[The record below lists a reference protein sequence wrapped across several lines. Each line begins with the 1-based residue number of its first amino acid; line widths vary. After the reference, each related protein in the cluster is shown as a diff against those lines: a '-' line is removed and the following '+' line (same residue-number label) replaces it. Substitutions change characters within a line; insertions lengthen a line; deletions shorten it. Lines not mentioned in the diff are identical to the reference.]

1 MVCDNCKKN
10 EAVLHFIQIDSNGE
24 LNKFDLCKECAS
36 ELSLFSFG
44 ESEETEFS
52 DASDAISILAIDLGF
67 FLDKLGKEDTQKTIG
82 RNFKDDGK
90 CSYCGTS
97 LNSIKKTGRVGC
109 PKCYEDFELEIN
121 PFIKI
126 IQAEVEH
133 KGKIPVNCN
142 EILKIEK
149 KIKDLKHKLED
160 QIVVENFEEAA
171 KLRDKITNLQ
181 EKLHYSGKKSK
192 K

>member
-10 EAVLHFIQIDSNGE
+10 EAVLHFIQIDNNGE
-24 LNKFDLCKECAS
+24 LKKFDLCKECAS
-36 ELSLFSFG
+36 ELSLFSFN
-44 ESEETEFS
+44 ELEETEFN
-52 DASDAISILAIDLGF
+52 DGVSILAIVLGF
-67 FLDKLGKEDTQKTIG
+67 FLDKLGKKDAQKVIG
-82 RNFKDDGK
+82 QNFIDDKK

-97 LNSIKKTGRVGC
+97 LSAIKKMGRVGC

-149 KIKDLKHKLED
+149 KIKDLKHKLEE

-181 EKLHYSGKKSK
+181 EKLHYSGRKSK